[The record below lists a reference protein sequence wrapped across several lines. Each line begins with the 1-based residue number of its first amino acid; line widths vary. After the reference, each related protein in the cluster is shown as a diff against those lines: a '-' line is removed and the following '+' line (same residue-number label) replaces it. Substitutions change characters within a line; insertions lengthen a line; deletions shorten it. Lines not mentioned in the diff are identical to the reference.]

1 MLNEFEKL
9 KDELSVL
16 YPGVTDIELNEMASN
31 LVDFYTIAT
40 NVVLK
45 GKNQKEDQETK
56 EFVVDDENF
65 SSQPHSNCELS

>member
-1 MLNEFEKL
+1 MKNTYNQL

-16 YPGVTDIELNEMASN
+16 YPDVTDDELNEMASN

-40 NVVLK
+40 NVVLE
-45 GKNQKEDQETK
+45 GKNQEEDQETK

-65 SSQPHSNCELS
+65 SS